1 MTCNT
6 LPVPVAVGDEHIS
19 LNFSSGSYTY
29 SLSNRHRGRA
39 SDKKS
44 TWTVNTTIEVEL
56 FEESMQ
62 KSYININNQLSWNIH
77 STYIGH
83 DKDGSNVKLARFD
96 SRNATNNEWHGY
108 PVDYSKDPNNRPS
121 KKILN
126 EWVKRS
132 IITNS
137 EMIKILRGKEVK
149 ALL

>member
-19 LNFSSGSYTY
+19 LKFSSGSYTY
-29 SLSNRHRGRA
+29 SLSNRHRGTK
-39 SDKKS
+39 SNTKS
-44 TWTVNTTIEVEL
+44 TWTVNIEVEL
-56 FEESMQ
+56 FEESMK
-62 KSYININNQLSWNIH
+62 KSYINNQLSWNIH
-77 STYIGH
+77 STYIGY

-121 KKILN
+121 KDILI
-126 EWVKRS
+126 EWVKSS

-137 EMIKILRGKEVK
+137 EKIKILRGKTVK

>member
-1 MTCNT
+1 
-6 LPVPVAVGDEHIS
+6 
-19 LNFSSGSYTY
+19 
-29 SLSNRHRGRA
+29 
-39 SDKKS
+39 
-44 TWTVNTTIEVEL
+44 
-56 FEESMQ
+56 MQ
-62 KSYININNQLSWNIH
+62 KSYINNRLSWNIH
-77 STYIGH
+77 STSIGH